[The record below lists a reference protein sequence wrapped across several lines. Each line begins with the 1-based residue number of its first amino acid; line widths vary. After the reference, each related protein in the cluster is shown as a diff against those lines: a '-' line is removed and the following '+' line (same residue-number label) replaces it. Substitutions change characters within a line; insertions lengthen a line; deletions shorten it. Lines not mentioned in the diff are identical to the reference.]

1 MSETYDLIVIGG
13 GATGAGVAR
22 DAAMRG
28 LKTIL
33 FERGDLLSGTTG
45 KLHGGIASGGRYCV
59 IDPIFARNQIQ
70 EHAILKRTAPHCIRL
85 TGGMF
90 VAITDQDMEFRTR
103 YLKALREVGTP
114 HRELDRVEALRREPN
129 LNPHHKAAIEVPTDE
144 LKIFNLV
151 YAVARTAEHHGAVIR
166 TYTEVVGFLRQGTEV
181 HGVKVRDSLSGAV
194 KDVYGQIVINAA
206 GPWCGEVAALA
217 GVQLPI
223 RPTPGLLLV
232 FGRRVVNGLI
242 NHMRLTGDGDVLIPD
257 ESSTI
262 AGTTSWPVDDP
273 DRYAIPIDQIDL
285 IREEAAAMVPI
296 LRNVRIA
303 RVFAGV
309 RPLLAEGESERKIT
323 RMFKCIDHAQRD
335 GLEGFISLLGGNA
348 SMHRLMAEAAVDMA
362 CAKLGEAVPCPTR
375 SEPLV
380 GAEHAVSAGEI
391 PAERKMEAL
400 AVWRWKRRLGSL
412 HAEAVASHRV
422 GDILCHCEMVSRE
435 EVETAITD
443 SQATNLNDVRRR
455 TRLGMGLCQGGFCAH
470 LAAGVMMERQNST
483 PLETHNDLMNF
494 LWMRWGGV
502 KPVLWGDQ
510 LKQQL
515 VVEACYS
522 GTGNYDQ
529 LRFLHPAQPGP
540 RFATEGEGVSY
551 AEGS

>member
-1 MSETYDLIVIGG
+1 MSEAYDLIVIGG
-13 GATGAGVAR
+13 GATGVGVAR

-59 IDPIFARNQIQ
+59 VDPIFARNQIQ
-70 EHAILKRTAPHCIRL
+70 EHAILKRTAPHCLRL
-85 TGGMF
+85 TGGVF

-103 YLKALREVGTP
+103 YLQALREVGTP
-114 HRELDRVEALRREPN
+114 HRELDREEALRREPN
-129 LNPHHKAAIEVPTDE
+129 LNPDHKAVIEVPTDE

-166 TYTEVVGFLRQGTEV
+166 TYAEAVNILRQGHEV
-181 HGVKVRDSLSGAV
+181 YGVRVRDLLTGAIE
-194 KDVYGQIVINAA
+194 DVYGRIVINAA
-206 GPWCGEVAALA
+206 GPWCGEVATLA
-217 GVQLPI
+217 GVHLPI
-223 RPTPGLLLV
+223 RPTPGLLIV

-242 NHMRLTGDGDVLIPD
+242 NHMRLAGDGDVLIPD

-262 AGTTSWPVDDP
+262 AGTTSWPVEDP

-296 LRNVRIA
+296 LRDIRIT

-309 RPLLAEGESERKIT
+309 RPLLAESESERKIT
-323 RMFKCIDHAQRD
+323 RMFKCIDHLQRD

-348 SMHRLMAEAAVDMA
+348 SMHRLMAEAAVDVT
-362 CAKLGEAVPCPTR
+362 CSKLGVNVPCPTR
-375 SEPLV
+375 TEPLV
-380 GAEHAVSAGEI
+380 GAEHAVSADEM
-391 PAERKMEAL
+391 PAQRKMEAL
-400 AVWRWKRRLGSL
+400 ALWRWERRLGSL
-412 HAEAVASHRV
+412 HPEAVARR
-422 GDILCHCEMVSRE
+422 GAREILCHCEMVSRE
-435 EVETAITD
+435 EVETAITE

-470 LAAGVMMERQNST
+470 LAAGVMMECQNAT
-483 PLETHNDLMNF
+483 PVETHRDLTNF

-522 GTGNYDQ
+522 GIGNYDQ
-529 LRFLHPAQPGP
+529 LRFLHPERPGP
-540 RFATEGEGVSY
+540 LFAAEGEGISY
-551 AEGS
+551 VDGA